1 MEPRAT
7 RIIRAKAEFEWANL
21 CERTR
26 FGNRCAGF
34 PARLWS
40 PRLHRRGEEGRERAR
55 TCGEGNPLFEA
66 AAVWHRASTKR
77 APASCTTIPGTP
89 FQRWRFTFL
98 FKFCFAVVFCLFGS
112 FPPLHSGGGIVDARS
127 TSNGRRSAR
136 HRVWAG
142 GKNRDGLGRCLGK
155 AHAAASRETRAAL
168 AGAKLDPC
176 ETRPAR
182 FQLALL
188 LVIYTCVVLFFRN
201 AIHRYVLPIFFRSP
215 LRCFVRF

>member
-1 MEPRAT
+1 MNGRTYARERALET
-7 RIIRAKAEFEWANL
+7 GALA
-21 CERTR
+21 
-26 FGNRCAGF
+26 
-34 PARLWS
+34 S
-40 PRLHRRGEEGRERAR
+40 PRGFGRRGCTEGERRGESEPGRAGKATHSLKPRLCGTERQQNALPR
-55 TCGEGNPLFEA
+55 RVQRYPVHRSNAGALLLF
-66 AAVWHRASTKR
+66 
-77 APASCTTIPGTP
+77 
-89 FQRWRFTFL
+89 
-98 FKFCFAVVFCLFGS
+98 FKFGFAVVFCLFCS
-112 FPPLHSGGGIVDARS
+112 FPPLHSSGGIVDARS